1 MQPYGPNRPV
11 IRPISTRSS
20 LDFTSRPPLFAP
32 DASLLV
38 SCIRCR
44 RLHSAAQPFEFNPL
58 CPACAGPIRSID
70 E

>member
-1 MQPYGPNRPV
+1 MQPNEPW
-11 IRPISTRSS
+11 ITTRQPS
-20 LDFTSRPPLFAP
+20 LDFTGRRLLFAP

-44 RLHSAAQPFEFNPL
+44 RLHSAAQPFEFNPV

-70 E
+70 V